1 MKGDEDDEFLS
12 RGSEGLSEKEGSK
25 LPGNKY
31 GNPSFDI
38 HSSFL
43 STISSLS
50 IVVVVVV
57 VVVVSGAAG
66 GRNLTILVGS
76 SLLASAGTNMGKCV
90 LIVC

>member
-12 RGSEGLSEKEGSK
+12 RGSEGLSEKEGSE

-57 VVVVSGAAG
+57 SGAAG
-66 GRNLTILVGS
+66 GRNLTMLVGS
-76 SLLASAGTNMGKCV
+76 SLLASAGTNMAKCV